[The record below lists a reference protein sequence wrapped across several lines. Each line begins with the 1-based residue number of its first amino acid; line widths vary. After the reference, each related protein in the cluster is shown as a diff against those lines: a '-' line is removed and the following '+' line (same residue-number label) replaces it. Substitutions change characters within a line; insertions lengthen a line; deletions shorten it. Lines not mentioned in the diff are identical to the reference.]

1 MNKTGFL
8 NIIGRWWWFIAIF
21 LMIGIFGAY
30 YASQS
35 IEKKYTVSTKIFV
48 TSSVDTSLA
57 NANDTLY
64 SDRAVKTVVV
74 FASSIPIKKAL
85 SEATSIPV
93 DDLEE
98 ITVKNIAGTQIIDIQ
113 IAGGNKDN
121 LLLAAQTIPSVIDA
135 YLKNLQKDI
144 TEKNQIKASVAES
157 PEEATTTGATALQ
170 IMALISICAF
180 LIAYL
185 LSYLFETMDNTIKSE
200 KDLKRLKI
208 LHLGNFGL
216 MKNIGNMPSAINDPN
231 NRAAAEMMREVRTNI
246 SLSENHENL
255 QTLVVTS
262 SNPKEGKSFFSTNL
276 AVMLAETGKR
286 VVLIDC
292 DFRSPFINRIFKV
305 TNRKGLSDYLKNQ
318 NERDI
323 LIKSQTE
330 NLWLILAG
338 NNLEKTS
345 ELLDIAKL
353 NDFKNQL
360 INVLKFDY
368 IIFDTAPIS
377 ITSDAAVLSKIAD
390 GVIVAVEKNK
400 TTFNQIRKLQEQF
413 NKVGGNVVGAV
424 MTKVRN
430 EKKVY
435 GYYSQR

>member
-1 MNKTGFL
+1 
-8 NIIGRWWWFIAIF
+8 
-21 LMIGIFGAY
+21 MIGIFGAY

-35 IEKKYTVSTKIFV
+35 IEKKYVVSTKVFV

-113 IAGGNKDN
+113 IAGTNKDN

-200 KDLKRLKI
+200 KDLKRLKM

-345 ELLDIAKL
+345 ELLDVAKL

>member
-1 MNKTGFL
+1 MNKTGFS

-35 IEKKYTVSTKIFV
+35 IEKKYVVSTKVFV

-113 IAGGNKDN
+113 IAGTNKDN

-200 KDLKRLKI
+200 KDLKRLKM

-345 ELLDIAKL
+345 ELLDVAKL